1 MESASCVSWHSQFF
15 VWHLF
20 WRQAKV
26 VDAVCAFDRRSPIAD
41 VVSATNQSVVKL
53 WLANCESKF
62 ISNRFQFIF
71 GSLEG
76 ANNDERSEIKRQ
88 ITITGGSSYSSS
100 SSRITTI
107 ITMVLHTILRLIA
120 LVTVGVVCY
129 ACFTGGTTLMSWH
142 PSLMSIGV
150 SHNHNWFQSPI
161 SFDLTSIFPLQF
173 LLLMTEA
180 ILTFSSN
187 SYLARNM
194 KHVERM
200 TVHGALQFAAIACF
214 TIAFVSVYNH
224 KIHINR
230 VHFETW
236 HAILGLTTCIL
247 VLGTAVGGILARY
260 SFIIS
265 RIVRPVYM
273 KIIHSSFGV
282 VTYLL
287 AMTVICLGFDT
298 KWFRGRINESLIS
311 LLITLAAIS
320 AVLIVLQ
327 PLVKIIKRVR
337 DRM

>member
-1 MESASCVSWHSQFF
+1 
-15 VWHLF
+15 
-20 WRQAKV
+20 
-26 VDAVCAFDRRSPIAD
+26 
-41 VVSATNQSVVKL
+41 
-53 WLANCESKF
+53 
-62 ISNRFQFIF
+62 
-71 GSLEG
+71 
-76 ANNDERSEIKRQ
+76 
-88 ITITGGSSYSSS
+88 
-100 SSRITTI
+100 
-107 ITMVLHTILRLIA
+107 MVLHTILRLIA
-120 LVTVGVVCY
+120 LFTVGVVCY

-150 SHNHNWFQSPI
+150 SHSRFESPI
-161 SFDLTSIFPLQF
+161 ILDLMLIFRLQF

-224 KIHINR
+224 KIHIEK

-260 SFIIS
+260 SFILS

-298 KWFRGRINESLIS
+298 KWFRDRINAALIS

-320 AVLIVLQ
+320 AVLIILQ